1 MLKNDLPKGF
11 LGILLTSIISIVLL
25 SAFIIAFVFPSFI
38 NMMAENS
45 ENECVRIAS
54 HIRNSL
60 LESGFARGFYP
71 AAFRPEEERLR
82 KCFGLW
88 KIIIF
93 SSGGQ
98 ILYSSDP
105 ADTGRT
111 IKERFFYDV
120 VARGNV
126 YKKFV
131 PKNSLTPR
139 GQMAAT
145 DSVAAYVPIMK
156 GGKFLGACEVYM
168 DVSGMKT
175 KTDRLLLESFLTLS
189 MLVLGLLAAFV
200 IASLKAGRYQAA
212 RKKAED
218 ALMQNEYLL
227 RTIIETEP
235 ECVKLLAHDY
245 TVLMMNPAGLK
256 MLQADSIEAVRGKPV
271 GEFISPEH
279 QEAFR
284 KLVNDVFEGKPGS
297 LEFKITGLK
306 GRPLWLETNS
316 VPLLNDQGKITAMLA
331 ITRDVTAKKTGFEYM
346 EKSLR
351 EKETLL
357 RELYHRTKNNMQV
370 ITSLINLQ
378 SASISDSRVLQMFD
392 DTKSRIQAMAL
403 VHEKLYQSKDLS
415 NVGMKDYLRDLT
427 NALLKTFSRRAGNIA
442 LELDVSDIPLPIDII
457 IPCGL
462 IVNELVSNSLK
473 YAFPEGGSGDIR
485 ISFHR
490 SGDQIEFTY
499 SDTGTGLPSA
509 DLDSVKTLGLKLVKS
524 LATKQLGGVLEVL
537 PGPGAGFRIT
547 FKA

>member
-11 LGILLTSIISIVLL
+11 LGILLISIISIVLL
-25 SAFIIAFVFPSFI
+25 SAYNIAFVFPSFI

-45 ENECVRIAS
+45 ENECVRIVS

-60 LESGFARGFYP
+60 LESGFARGFSP
-71 AAFRPEEERLR
+71 GAFRPEEERLR
-82 KCFGLW
+82 KGFGLK

-93 SSGGQ
+93 SSTGQ
-98 ILYSSDP
+98 VLYSSDP
-105 ADTGRT
+105 ADAGRT
-111 IKERFFYDV
+111 IKGRFFYEV

-131 PKNSLTPR
+131 PKNSLTPG
-139 GQMAAT
+139 GQIAAS
-145 DSVAAYVPIMK
+145 DIAAAYVPIMRA
-156 GGKFLGACEVYM
+156 GKFLGGCEVYM
-168 DVSGMKT
+168 DVSGMRT
-175 KTDRLLLESFLTLS
+175 RADRLLLKSFLTLS
-189 MLVLGLLAAFV
+189 ILVLGLLAAFI

-212 RKKAED
+212 RKKAEE
-218 ALMQNEYLL
+218 Q
-227 RTIIETEP
+227 
-235 ECVKLLAHDY
+235 
-245 TVLMMNPAGLK
+245 
-256 MLQADSIEAVRGKPV
+256 
-271 GEFISPEH
+271 
-279 QEAFR
+279 
-284 KLVNDVFEGKPGS
+284 
-297 LEFKITGLK
+297 
-306 GRPLWLETNS
+306 
-316 VPLLNDQGKITAMLA
+316 
-331 ITRDVTAKKTGFEYM
+331 M
-346 EKSLR
+346 ESSLR

-370 ITSLINLQ
+370 ITSLISLQ
-378 SASISDSRVLQMFD
+378 AASISDSRVLQMFD

-442 LELDVSDIPLPIDII
+442 LKLDVSDIPLPIDII